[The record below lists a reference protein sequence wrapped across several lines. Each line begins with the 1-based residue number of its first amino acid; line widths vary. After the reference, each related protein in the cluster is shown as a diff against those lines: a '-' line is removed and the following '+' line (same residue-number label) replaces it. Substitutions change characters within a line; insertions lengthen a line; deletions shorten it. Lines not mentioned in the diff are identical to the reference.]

1 MTAHASR
8 GMEDTNVLIIGGL
21 GFLGSNLAHRLV
33 ASGARVTIFDACLDP
48 YGWNYA
54 NIKEI
59 ARDVEV
65 VVADTRDFE
74 AVKAQVADKELI
86 FNFAAQVSHSL
97 SMERPCMDIEINCR
111 GNMNVLEACRRFNDG
126 AMILFAGTRSETG
139 EAHYLPV
146 DERHP
151 DEPSDIY
158 SINKLAAEKYHLMY
172 TRVYGMPTTIIRV
185 GNTYGPRHQMKHGQ
199 YGVLNYFV
207 RRAMLDE
214 PILIYGDGEQIRD
227 YCYVDDVCDAFYR
240 AAQTPKSIGEYF
252 VIGSGEPVRFIDMA
266 NQVIGAVGKGSLL
279 HTPYPE
285 GREMIDVQQYY
296 VTNDKITGYLG
307 WHPTVSLKG
316 GLEKTVAFYRT
327 QLKEYL

>member
-8 GMEDTNVLIIGGL
+8 GMEDANVLIIGGL

-33 ASGARVTIFDACLDP
+33 ASGARVTLFDACLDP

-54 NIKEI
+54 NITEI

-65 VVADTRDFE
+65 VVADTRNFE
-74 AVKAQVADKELI
+74 AVCVHVADKDLI

-97 SMERPCMDIEINCR
+97 SMERPCTDIEINCR
-111 GNMNVLEACRRFNDG
+111 GNMNVLEACRRLNDG
-126 AMILFAGTRSETG
+126 VTILFAGTRSETG
-139 EAHYLPV
+139 EAQYLPV
-146 DERHP
+146 DEDHP
-151 DEPSDIY
+151 DNPSDIY

-172 TRVYGMPTTIIRV
+172 HHVYGMPTTVIRV

-199 YGVLNYFV
+199 YGVLNYFI

-214 PILIYGDGEQIRD
+214 PILIYGDGEQIRE

-252 VIGSGEPVRFIDMA
+252 VIGSGEPVKFIEMA
-266 NQVIGAVGKGSLL
+266 NRVLRAVGKGSLI

-285 GREMIDVQQYY
+285 GREKIDVQKFF
-296 VTNDKITGYLG
+296 VANDKISEYLG
-307 WHPTVSLKG
+307 WHPTITLKE
-316 GLEKTVAFYRT
+316 GLEKTVAFYQTR
-327 QLKEYL
+327 LMEYI